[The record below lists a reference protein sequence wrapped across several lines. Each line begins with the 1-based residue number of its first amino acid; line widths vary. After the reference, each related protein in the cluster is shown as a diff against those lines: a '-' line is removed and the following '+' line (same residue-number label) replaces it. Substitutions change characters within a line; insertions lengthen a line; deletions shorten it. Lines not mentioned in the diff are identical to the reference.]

1 MDKVKIGKF
10 LKQLREEKKL
20 SQVNMSMA
28 LVGGYSDAAISKWET
43 GNAVPNIQ
51 DLNNLAKYF
60 GVTIDE
66 ILNGERNTSKKFEE
80 IYFICDSN
88 WAAHYD
94 ADKIYDIQKAQELLI
109 EKRFKELLKMMVEDG
124 LSASDDAEFDF
135 LANSFYQIFLPAVEC
150 KDDAEYRSSSCEKCV
165 WCSDLTAGYYHDVLP
180 GGLADIKFEIYRQ
193 SALMHNLTV
202 DEKFWE
208 ANKKFVFP
216 KRLYTWDNIN
226 NAIEDDEDKV
236 HARILQLDDC
246 EKDILLATLQTK
258 NVEKAYATREGYE
271 EKYRYKYDEEV
282 LTKRAIKLLIECGAK
297 LNKELLGYWSIIN
310 YRHDI
315 VNELIMLHKKYK
327 SPLLVPICEGGR
339 YSYYTV
345 KNTPKNRAK
354 LGIKYENECFDE
366 SDYLSLEKRL
376 YDGEKEVIRIYKFW
390 PCGENIKDMYIY
402 AKAQM
407 SKLSLG
413 DYMRAR
419 DGKKTDEL
427 LTQLDRLSLKEIR
440 EKYFP
445 VECKGEFIEDSN
457 KLSAEELNRKYYL
470 KGASNE

>member
-80 IYFICDSN
+80 IFFICDSN

-150 KDDAEYRSSSCEKCV
+150 KDDEEYRSSSCEKCV

-216 KRLYTWDNIN
+216 KHQNIWDDIN
-226 NAIEDDEDKV
+226 HVIEDAEDKV
-236 HARILQLDDC
+236 RTRILQLEDY
-246 EKDILLATLQTK
+246 EKDILLAVLQTR
-258 NVEKAYATREGYE
+258 NVINTYAKTGAYERIYH
-271 EKYRYKYDEEV
+271 RKYDGEG
-282 LTKRAIKLLIECGAK
+282 LTKHAIKLLIECGAK
-297 LNKELLGYWSIIN
+297 LNKKLFGYWNIIN
-310 YRHDI
+310 YPHDI
-315 VNELIMLHKKYK
+315 VNELTILHKKYK
-327 SPLLVPICEGGR
+327 SPLLVPVCENGR
-339 YSYYTV
+339 YTYFTV
-345 KNTPKNRAK
+345 ENTLNNRAK
-354 LGIKYENECFDE
+354 LGIKYEDESFDE
-366 SDYLSLEKRL
+366 SDYLPLEKRL
-376 YDGEKEVIRIYKFW
+376 YGGEKDVIKIYKSW
-390 PCGENIKDMYIY
+390 VYGDSEESAYNY
-402 AKAQM
+402 AKLQISKM
-407 SKLSLG
+407 SLV
-413 DYMRAR
+413 DYRRAR
-419 DGKKTDEL
+419 DDGKTNEL
-427 LTQLDRLSLKEIR
+427 LAELDNLSLKGIR

-445 VECKGEFIEDSN
+445 SEYKGEFIEDTK
-457 KLSAEELNRKYYL
+457 KLSSEELNCKYYL
-470 KGASNE
+470 KGVSNE

>member
-94 ADKIYDIQKAQELLI
+94 ANKIYDIQKAQELLI

-180 GGLADIKFEIYRQ
+180 GGLAEIKFEIYRQ
-193 SALMHNLTV
+193 SALMHNSTV

-208 ANKKFVFP
+208 ANKKFVFS
-216 KRLYTWDNIN
+216 KRLYTWDDIN
-226 NAIEDDEDKV
+226 NAIEDTEDKV
-236 HARILQLDDC
+236 RAIILQLDDC
-246 EKDILLATLQTK
+246 EKDILLANFQTK
-258 NVEKAYATREGYE
+258 NLKNTYATHGC
-271 EKYRYKYDEEV
+271 KYDEEA
-282 LTKRAIKLLIECGAK
+282 LTKCAIKLLIECGAK
-297 LNKELLGYWSIIN
+297 LNKKLFGYWNIIN
-310 YRHDI
+310 YPHDI
-315 VNELIMLHKKYK
+315 VNELTILHKKYK
-327 SPLLVPICEGGR
+327 SPLLVPVCENGR
-339 YSYYTV
+339 YTYFTV
-345 KNTPKNRAK
+345 ENTLNNRAK
-354 LGIKYENECFDE
+354 LGIKYEDESFDE
-366 SDYLSLEKRL
+366 SDYLPLEKRL

-390 PCGENIKDMYIY
+390 PCGENIKDMYIH